1 MQLIYWLF
9 AFLIAFGAAFW
20 VYLAD
25 KRRAVPYP
33 WLTSLLRGIVVLTVV
48 LLVLVP
54 DIVINK
60 NVTEQPVVLLLQDN
74 STSAGI
80 ALGDDS
86 AIYRKNMEALSQ
98 KLAGKY
104 RVVQWSFGGDVGKD
118 SFYLFSRPATDI
130 SAALARA
137 EEYYGMQN
145 LGAVVL
151 ASDGRFNQG
160 VNPAFRQSSGNF
172 SLYTIA
178 LGDSTREKDLR
189 ISRTYANRTATI
201 NTSFEIRTD
210 VIAELCSGYNQ
221 GAVLQEGGE
230 VLLTIP
236 FQVKSD
242 RFDRSISFSVKAD
255 KAGVHHYVITLPKA
269 EGEKNVTNNRRDV
282 FVEIVDEK
290 KKVLIASAAPHP
302 DVNAFKDALSSLESH
317 EVTIC
322 SAENFPASVSNYDVI
337 ILHGLPSA
345 RHRMG
350 PFLGAA
356 HKPLWF
362 ILTSQSDITAIN
374 GLKQITHIGIAAA
387 AGHDIALS
395 FHSPFNAFTVP
406 QRIQAVTDK
415 MPPLVAYSSNIMAA
429 PGTNILFTQ
438 RTPAGVM
445 PAWMMQQGSVP
456 SAILAGEGIWRW
468 RMYEFKHFDEH
479 NVIDECIRQTV
490 AFLCANTGERQF
502 NVILPRHIWSDQEA
516 VSMNAI
522 LLNASNEPINTPDVQ
537 ITVTDSSGRAQEYT
551 FERSG
556 TGYNLNIGIRAGGR
570 YTYTARTNYGSK
582 ALSAS
587 GTFVV
592 ESVPL
597 ELMETGA
604 DYHLLYDLAQKN
616 KGTFATL
623 SGIPSLY
630 DSIISNANIK
640 PVIQTNTETV
650 PLVDRK
656 WYFLII
662 LIVAVAE
669 WLLRKYWLAQ

>member
-290 KKVLIASAAPHP
+290 KYLI
-302 DVNAFKDALSSLESH
+302 
-317 EVTIC
+317 
-322 SAENFPASVSNYDVI
+322 
-337 ILHGLPSA
+337 
-345 RHRMG
+345 
-350 PFLGAA
+350 FL
-356 HKPLWF
+356 
-362 ILTSQSDITAIN
+362 
-374 GLKQITHIGIAAA
+374 LKFQ
-387 AGHDIALS
+387 
-395 FHSPFNAFTVP
+395 
-406 QRIQAVTDK
+406 
-415 MPPLVAYSSNIMAA
+415 
-429 PGTNILFTQ
+429 
-438 RTPAGVM
+438 
-445 PAWMMQQGSVP
+445 
-456 SAILAGEGIWRW
+456 
-468 RMYEFKHFDEH
+468 
-479 NVIDECIRQTV
+479 
-490 AFLCANTGERQF
+490 
-502 NVILPRHIWSDQEA
+502 
-516 VSMNAI
+516 
-522 LLNASNEPINTPDVQ
+522 
-537 ITVTDSSGRAQEYT
+537 
-551 FERSG
+551 
-556 TGYNLNIGIRAGGR
+556 
-570 YTYTARTNYGSK
+570 
-582 ALSAS
+582 
-587 GTFVV
+587 
-592 ESVPL
+592 
-597 ELMETGA
+597 
-604 DYHLLYDLAQKN
+604 
-616 KGTFATL
+616 
-623 SGIPSLY
+623 
-630 DSIISNANIK
+630 
-640 PVIQTNTETV
+640 
-650 PLVDRK
+650 
-656 WYFLII
+656 
-662 LIVAVAE
+662 
-669 WLLRKYWLAQ
+669 